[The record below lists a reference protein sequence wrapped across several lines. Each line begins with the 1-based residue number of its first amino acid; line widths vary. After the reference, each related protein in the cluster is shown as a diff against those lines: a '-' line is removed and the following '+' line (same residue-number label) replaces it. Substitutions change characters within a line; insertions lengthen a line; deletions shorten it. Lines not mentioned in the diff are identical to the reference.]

1 MKTKIGTIALLTF
14 TVLSLSFLL
23 LRSTIHSIKEEALIE
38 SFNKVRPNTQQVLA
52 GTIEVPAYKPRNKS
66 SKSIYSGNTEGFSSF
81 SSSESYSGG
90 VGNDPEIFSTTA
102 VISSNGGKSSLGH
115 RAGYNAEK
123 SIPSAM
129 IALKQSKSS
138 GSERL
143 YASNRVSVR
152 VEAASGLTQPFSGGG
167 VSGPLMRMDNDDY
180 NPPAEGAP
188 VGEGVVILLVLSVAY
203 GVYQRFRVKSVF

>member
-1 MKTKIGTIALLTF
+1 MKTKIGTIALLSL

-52 GTIEVPAYKPRNKS
+52 ATIEVPVYKPRNKS

-81 SSSESYSGG
+81 SASESYSGG
-90 VGNDPEIFSTTA
+90 MGKEQEIFSTTMA
-102 VISSNGGKSSLGH
+102 MSSGSGKSSISH
-115 RAGYNAEK
+115 RSGNNAEK
-123 SIPSAM
+123 SQSSAT
-129 IALKQSKSS
+129 IALKQLKSS
-138 GSERL
+138 GSERP

-152 VEAASGLTQPFSGGG
+152 GEAASGLTQPFSGGG
-167 VSGPLMRMDNDDY
+167 VSGPLMRIDGDDY

>member
-1 MKTKIGTIALLTF
+1 MKTKIGTIALLTL

-52 GTIEVPAYKPRNKS
+52 ATIEVPVYKPRNKS

-81 SSSESYSGG
+81 SASESYSGG
-90 VGNDPEIFSTTA
+90 MGKEQEIFSTTMA
-102 VISSNGGKSSLGH
+102 MSSGSGKSSISH
-115 RAGYNAEK
+115 RSGNNAEK
-123 SIPSAM
+123 SQSSAT

-152 VEAASGLTQPFSGGG
+152 GEAASGLTQPFSGG
-167 VSGPLMRMDNDDY
+167 VSGPLMRIDGDDY